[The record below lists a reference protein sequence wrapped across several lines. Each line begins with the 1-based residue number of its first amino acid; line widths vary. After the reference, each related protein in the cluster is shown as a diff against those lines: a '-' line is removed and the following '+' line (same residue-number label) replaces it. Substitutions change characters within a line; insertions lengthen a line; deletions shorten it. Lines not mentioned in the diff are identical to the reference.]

1 MPLGEPL
8 AGSNATEKAEV
19 ADKIEMLKADN
30 VSILLVEH
38 DMRSVMRLC
47 DRIDPREVSCATL
60 PIRSISRAGARN
72 GPAGPRCVSPGS
84 RRLKTSLICRS
95 LARCAIWRT
104 MCRSRER
111 ISLLRRRT

>member
-60 PIRSISRAGARN
+60 PIRSISRAG
-72 GPAGPRCVSPGS
+72 GS
-84 RRLKTSLICRS
+84 EWPCRAQMRLAWQPPPQNIVDL
-95 LARCAIWRT
+95 
-104 MCRSRER
+104 
-111 ISLLRRRT
+111 